1 MKISISQD
9 ESRIAMGRNP
19 LPSAARCPRP
29 ATRGMALI
37 ITLILLSVTLV
48 MAIALLAI
56 AHRER
61 NAVTTTTD
69 TTTARHAAE
78 AALAAAQSQVAAN
91 ILATNT
97 AAYVYHF
104 FVSTNYIN
112 PLGFAVGIASPTN
125 VNYFYRTDGSTF
137 FTPNQR
143 NQNIANLFLLPRAPV
158 FVPIN
163 GGASYDFRYYLDL
176 NRNGRYD
183 TNGYLPAIS
192 ADPVNPFFDMN
203 GNTMPAI
210 MAGNTISN
218 LFTGDPE
225 WIGVLEHPDQPHG
238 PNNKFVARYAF
249 AAVPLGNTLDV
260 NYIHNQAISRGLNA
274 ANDGFFR
281 NQGVGSW
288 ELNLAAFLTDLNTN
302 IWSPLPLPNNLFY
315 SYNQPASAN
324 VGIAFN
330 DALALL
336 AYRYVNYNTL
346 LTANQLFPNAGNVFP
361 FDNIDAYSDGPL
373 QFTTTNIDE
382 SLSSPSDGDKN
393 SGSFPWPGADNVN
406 HFFTP
411 GDFFSASKTS
421 ANFATRLWSPG
432 TSNDTYNS
440 YTYYRLLDQLG
451 TDSTAE
457 PGKLNLNYSNAIVN
471 YNAVT
476 GVVTNINIIPGAE
489 TNLVRWLPLNFFHA
503 AADMLLRS
511 STSNWLASS
520 YANFTNTFGA
530 TTTAAFGVTNIP
542 VYVNGQFVYSP
553 AVNRLLQ
560 LAANIYD
567 ATTNSPFP
575 SVFRPV
581 FTKIT
586 GPVSGYVNIYIN
598 SFQQIVTST
607 SIQQGV
613 QLRSG
618 MAPVADPTVDLS
630 ALINGSAPVVDV
642 NVFGVPWIIGAKKG
656 FPAFNQLS
664 MANMV
669 QIARKLQ
676 ITRDSLTAFPAN
688 YLTNQMVAMSI
699 NNNVGLSFWNSY
711 NNAYPR
717 PLTIYATDW
726 LSMSLTNGKA
736 GNPNIIGPTTFR
748 GDIPSTVRNSWPG
761 SSWAT
766 SALPP
771 AGIPYPGSFFVT
783 NWTFTFLFPSVY
795 HFSTTS
801 FDPVTYPTAQQWD
814 SISQLP
820 QFGLLTTNYLQAVI
834 LDGTQVIDYVQLRD
848 PINLQNLNQVLAD
861 PNYPDAFNRRYQWST
876 NQPTGTAPNWG
887 ILNQIVVSMDPA
899 LANAIS
905 GNSWVSPSPK
915 AQAAGFTTPEAESAY
930 FKGFFT
936 QTFQYGG
943 VNYVNSDDTVQV
955 PYTPSRTIY
964 NTYLL
969 QVNDPLVHYLASD
982 LGSQP
987 GNSAIWH
994 NGTWKNGYWYQSD
1007 DLIKQPLPQIPPTP
1021 VKGRYQPWGQNVQM
1035 ATIQNADTNAYS
1047 LSYKDPIVWGSDNWD
1062 FPTNNFPS
1070 IGWIGRVHRGTPW
1083 QTVFLKST
1091 NILVETLN
1099 LGNQGLINIGL
1110 NTWAQWTG
1118 DIQTVFNQNQN
1129 YYDAF
1134 NSAPVWD
1141 RLLFDVFTTRFNDN
1155 AVRGT
1160 LSVNQDHLAA
1170 WSALFSGMTVL
1181 SNNTVSPHPAVLAR
1195 PTTTYFPISPA
1206 GLGGNNSALGRIVND
1221 INATRSNTN
1230 MFPYSGFT
1238 HAGSILATPAL
1249 TDASPFLNRTGF
1261 QTVYGISDE
1270 MYEWLPQQMMGLV
1283 RFGDPRYVIYCYG
1296 QALRPAP
1303 NAMVTIAGAYFGM
1316 VTNYQVVAETTS
1328 RAVIHLDKHATPS
1341 GTNYS
1346 TVLDSYNVL
1355 PAD

>member
-158 FVPIN
+158 FVPLN

-176 NRNGRYD
+176 NRNGRFD
-183 TNGYLPAIS
+183 TNGYLPAMS
-192 ADPVNPFFDMN
+192 ADLVNPFFDMN

-210 MAGNTISN
+210 VAGNTISN

-249 AAVPLGNTLDV
+249 AAVPVGNTLDV

-288 ELNLAAFLTDLNTN
+288 EINLAAFLTDLNTN

-361 FDNIDAYSDGPL
+361 FDNMDAYSDGPL

-411 GDFFSASKTS
+411 GDLFSASKTS

-581 FTKIT
+581 FIKVTD
-586 GPVSGYVNIYIN
+586 PVSGYVNIYIN
-598 SFQQIVTST
+598 SYQQIVTST
-607 SIQQGV
+607 SIQQGL
-613 QLRSG
+613 QLRSA
-618 MAPVADPTVDLS
+618 APVADPTVDLN
-630 ALINGSAPVVDV
+630 ALISGTAPLVDV

-656 FPAFNQLS
+656 FPSFNQLS

-676 ITRDSLTAFPAN
+676 ITRDSTTTFPAN
-688 YLTNQMVAMSI
+688 YITNQMVAMSI

-711 NNAYPR
+711 NYPYPR
-717 PLTIYATDW
+717 PLTVYATDW
-726 LSMSLTNGKA
+726 LSMALTNA
-736 GNPNIIGPTTFR
+736 GNPNLIGPTTFR
-748 GDIPSTVRNSWPG
+748 GTIPITTRNSWPG
-761 SSWAT
+761 SSWTA

-771 AGIPYPGSFFVT
+771 GGTPYAGSFFAT

-795 HFSTTS
+795 HFSTIS

-814 SISQLP
+814 PISQLP

-887 ILNQIVVSMDPA
+887 ILNQIVVSMDPT

-943 VNYVNSDDTVQV
+943 VNYINSDQAVQV

-1021 VKGRYQPWGQNVQM
+1021 NKGRYQPWGKNTQM
-1035 ATIQNADTNAYS
+1035 STIPNTDTNAYS

-1091 NILVETLN
+1091 NILVETLS
-1099 LGNQGLINIGL
+1099 LGKDGLVNIGL

-1181 SNNTVSPHPAVLAR
+1181 SNNNVSPHPAVMAR

-1206 GLGGNNSALGRIVND
+1206 GLDGNNSALGRIVND

-1303 NAMVTIAGAYFGM
+1303 NSMVTIAGAYFGM

-1328 RAVIHLDKHATPS
+1328 RAVIHLDKHASPAT